1 MIFFREIEMESFLHF
16 MEKRGDEF
24 YKKLKK
30 HGLFRWRVNQIW
42 NKTGGALSSVFEY
55 KDQKPYKK
63 SIEEKK
69 NLKKKMKFFSVKLIL
84 KEPQAD
90 QLICLISII
99 YLLCDVK
106 LIL

>member
-42 NKTGGALSSVFEY
+42 NKTGGLYHLSLNI
-55 KDQKPYKK
+55 KT
-63 SIEEKK
+63 K
-69 NLKKKMKFFSVKLIL
+69 NHIRKVLKKKKI
-84 KEPQAD
+84 
-90 QLICLISII
+90 
-99 YLLCDVK
+99 
-106 LIL
+106 